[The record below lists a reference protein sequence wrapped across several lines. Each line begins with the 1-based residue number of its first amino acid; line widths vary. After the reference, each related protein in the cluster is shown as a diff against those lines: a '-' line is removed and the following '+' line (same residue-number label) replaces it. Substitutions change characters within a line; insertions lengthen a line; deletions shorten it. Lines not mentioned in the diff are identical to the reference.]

1 MPTPTLKALT
11 TLLTLAVC
19 TGCQARPPNSVEP
32 VVHFAGLAFTL
43 PAQPMVIATANQ
55 RADFL
60 VVKYSTEPGRDYVAF
75 SQEAR
80 IDNSCP
86 SEAFFQAVLKPAQ
99 NTTCD
104 HQAVAIFTQ
113 QFAHKYPAQH
123 WFSAE
128 HNAYYFQTDDQRK
141 FVFIPLSADKLLKID
156 SDFLSEQQL
165 RSLLGGS
172 D

>member
-1 MPTPTLKALT
+1 MQLHLFITV
-11 TLLTLAVC
+11 LLTLALC
-19 TGCQARPPNSVEP
+19 TGCQAQPANSVEP

-43 PAQPMVIATANQ
+43 PAQPMMIATANQ

-75 SQEAR
+75 SQETR

-99 NTTCD
+99 NTACD
-104 HQAVAIFTQ
+104 RQAVSIFTE
-113 QFAHKYPAQH
+113 QFAHQYPAQH
-123 WFSAE
+123 WSGAE
-128 HNAYYFQTDDQRK
+128 RDAYYFQTDDQRK

-156 SDFLSEQQL
+156 SDFLSQQQL

>member
-1 MPTPTLKALT
+1 MPLRKSLAVA
-11 TLLTLAVC
+11 LLTLALC
-19 TGCQARPPNSVEP
+19 TDCQARPSNRVEP

-43 PAQPMVIATANQ
+43 PAQPMIMATANK

-60 VVKYSTEPGRDYVAF
+60 VVEYSAEPGRDYVAF

-80 IDNSCP
+80 IDNSCS

-99 NTTCD
+99 NTACD
-104 HQAVAIFTQ
+104 RQAVAIFSQ
-113 QFAHKYPAQH
+113 QFAHQYPAQRG
-123 WFSAE
+123 SGAE
-128 HNAYYFQTDDQRK
+128 RDAYYFQTDDQRK

-165 RSLLGGS
+165 RGLVGNGE
-172 D
+172 